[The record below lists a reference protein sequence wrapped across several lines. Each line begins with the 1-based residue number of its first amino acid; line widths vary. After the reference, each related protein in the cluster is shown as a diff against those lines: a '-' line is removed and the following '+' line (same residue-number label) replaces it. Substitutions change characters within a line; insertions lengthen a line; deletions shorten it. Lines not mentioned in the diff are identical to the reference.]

1 MLRVAAEV
9 VFWVA
14 MAIPLLVVVGNPLCI
29 YVASLLQAHRRNADV
44 AVGQPLPSLSLIVV
58 AYKPGP
64 LLEAKLAN
72 ALQLEYPAALM
83 EIVYASDGEDA
94 AAMTVCR
101 TWAEQ
106 ARTAGMA
113 VQCLETA
120 VRGGKIAAINEA
132 VARAHGDVL
141 VFSDVDAMLEPDAL
155 QHLGRRFAD
164 PDLGGV
170 GGRRVV
176 AGAKTR
182 TGVVQA
188 MYWRLEA
195 WLKTQESRL
204 GAVTSNDGKL
214 YAMRRSLF
222 APVPEAVTD
231 DLYNCLTV
239 LRRAF
244 RFEYEPAAVAAAPTP
259 SRDDAHEIT
268 RRRRIVCRGLHGLW
282 CSREL
287 LNPFAFGWLS
297 VRLFINKLLR
307 RMLPFALAGAFFS
320 SLLLSFSSG
329 IYLAVLLLQM
339 CCYGVAVLHLL
350 LHTAAKAPGWLVRL
364 SSAAWYVCLG
374 MYGTWLGTVDF
385 VRGKR
390 VAVWTPVKAP

>member
-1 MLRVAAEV
+1 
-9 VFWVA
+9 

-29 YVASLLQAHRRNADV
+29 YVATLLQRHRPSPEA

-58 AYKPGP
+58 AYRPGP
-64 LLEAKLAN
+64 LLKAKLAN
-72 ALQLEYPAALM
+72 VLQLNYPAPLV
-83 EIVYASDGEDA
+83 EVVYASDGEDA
-94 AAMTVCR
+94 AAMAECR
-101 TWAEQ
+101 AWAEQ
-106 ARTAGMA
+106 ARAAGMA

-141 VFSDVDAMLEPDAL
+141 VFSDVDARLEAGAL
-155 QHLGRRFAD
+155 QHLARRFAD
-164 PDLGGV
+164 PALGGV

-176 AGAKTR
+176 AGAHTR
-182 TGVVQA
+182 TGAVQA
-188 MYWRLEA
+188 MYWRLDA

-214 YAMRRSLF
+214 YAMRRAVF
-222 APVPEAVTD
+222 VPIPDAVTD

-239 LRRAF
+239 LRRGF

-282 CSREL
+282 RSREL
-287 LNPFAFGWLS
+287 FNPVAFGWLS

-307 RMLPFALAGAFFS
+307 RMLPVALMGLLCS

-329 IYLAVLLLQM
+329 MYLAVLLLQM
-339 CCYGVAVLHLL
+339 CCYGVAVLHPL
-350 LHTAAKAPGWLVRL
+350 LHTVAKAPRRLVKL
-364 SSAAWYVCLG
+364 SSTAWYVCLG
-374 MYGTWLGTVDF
+374 MYGTWLGTLDF

-390 VAVWTPVKAP
+390 VAMWMPMKAP